1 MNLASVWRG
10 QCDLPSPNPLR
21 GKAEPDMVGRL
32 HPVSIAKRRAQKLD
46 DLGEHLPT
54 LRLLKLLEEG
64 TAEGLEPS

>member
-1 MNLASVWRG
+1 
-10 QCDLPSPNPLR
+10 
-21 GKAEPDMVGRL
+21 MVGRL